1 MARCIPH
8 SGSRLGGAFER
19 VALGL
24 VLLCLSTGRLAA
36 QVSDAHNNDGNEARY
51 DALFSTPTAYTP
63 TPEDNLFATA
73 PGLEQQ
79 APRSRFTANVLA
91 PMTFTSNAE
100 EASSGGSNSADA
112 RPLVGM
118 SWA

>member
-1 MARCIPH
+1 MAHYIPH
-8 SGSRLGGAFER
+8 HGSRLGRAFER
-19 VALGL
+19 FLLGL
-24 VLLCLSTGRLAA
+24 VLLCLSTGLLVA
-36 QVSDAHNNDGNEARY
+36 QVGGADSDGDEARY
-51 DALFSTPTAYTP
+51 DALLSTPNAYTP